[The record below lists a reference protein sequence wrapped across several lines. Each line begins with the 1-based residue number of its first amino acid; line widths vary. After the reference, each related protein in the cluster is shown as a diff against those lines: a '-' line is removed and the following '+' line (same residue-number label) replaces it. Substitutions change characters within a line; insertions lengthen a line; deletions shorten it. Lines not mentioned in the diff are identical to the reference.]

1 MNGMIRSRAPVR
13 IDFAGG
19 WTDVPPFSAQVGG
32 FVVNAAI
39 TRYAYATLVAHPEN
53 AFRLESGDYET
64 FVESRDIRQM
74 EYDGNLDLLKAAVRR
89 MDLQM
94 GGHILTRSDAPPGSG
109 TGSSASMGV
118 ALVGLLAAATTGE
131 VSGRGF
137 QPRPVGADS
146 PSHSTQPPT
155 TPTRQEIAALANK
168 LEIEELK
175 IQGGKQDQYAAALGG
190 ISFMEFKDPAVN
202 VERLEVSRDFL
213 YELEKH
219 LLLIYTGKSRLSGDI
234 ISRVMGAYQRDD
246 EQVKS
251 ALMNIRQASL
261 DMKQAFLAEDLTRVG
276 EVLDFNWENQK
287 RLYPEMTTPKIEAL
301 FAVARPEGVLGGKAC
316 GAGGGGCILLLCERD
331 REHLVRRAVVDL
343 GGMPIDFN
351 FDHDGLQVWRP

>member
-1 MNGMIRSRAPVR
+1 MNGLIRSRAPVR

-19 WTDVPPFSAQVGG
+19 WTDVPPFSAEVGG
-32 FVVNAAI
+32 FVVNAAV
-39 TRYAYATLVAHPEN
+39 TRYAYATLIPHPDGDY
-53 AFRLESGDYET
+53 RLESGDYDT
-64 FVESRDIRQM
+64 YVEARDIRQM

-89 MDLQM
+89 MDLQL
-94 GGHILTRSDAPPGSG
+94 GGHIITRSDAPPGSG

-118 ALVGLLAAATTGE
+118 ALVGLLAEAT
-131 VSGRGF
+131 
-137 QPRPVGADS
+137 VGAD
-146 PSHSTQPPT
+146 PRSTPGRTAGAPLQ
-155 TPTRQEIAALANK
+155 RAEIAALANK
-168 LEIEELK
+168 LEIEELQ

-190 ISFMEFKDPAVN
+190 ISFMEFMDPAVS
-202 VERLEVSRDFL
+202 VERLSVSRDFL

-246 EQVKS
+246 EQVRS
-251 ALMNIRQASL
+251 ALMNIRQSAL
-261 DMKQAFLAEDLTRVG
+261 DMKEAFLAEDLGRVG

-331 REHLVRRAVVDL
+331 REHLVRRAVTDL

>member
-1 MNGMIRSRAPVR
+1 MEKMIRARAPVR

-19 WTDVPPFSAQVGG
+19 WTDVPPFSAEAGG

-39 TRYAYATLVAHPEN
+39 TRYAYATLIPHATPDY
-53 AFRLESGDYET
+53 RLESGDYDT
-64 FVESRDIRQM
+64 YVEARDIRQM

-89 MDLQM
+89 LNLDV

-118 ALVGLLAAATTGE
+118 ALVGLLEATKNG
-131 VSGRGF
+131 
-137 QPRPVGADS
+137 
-146 PSHSTQPPT
+146 
-155 TPTRQEIAALANK
+155 TRSRHDIAALANL
-168 LEIEELK
+168 LEIEELC

-190 ISFMEFKDPAVN
+190 ISFMEFKDPTVRT
-202 VERLEVSRDFL
+202 EHLEVSRDFL
-213 YELEKH
+213 CELEKH

-234 ISRVMGAYQRDD
+234 ISRVMNAYKRDD
-246 EQVKS
+246 QQVKS
-251 ALMNIRQASL
+251 ALLNIRQAAL
-261 DMKQAFLAEDLTRVG
+261 DMRDAFLAEDLKRVG

-301 FAVARPEGVLGGKAC
+301 FTVARPEGVLGGKAC

-331 REHLVRRAVVDL
+331 CEHHVRRAVTDL
-343 GGMPIDFN
+343 GGLPIDFN
-351 FDHDGLQVWRP
+351 LDHDGLQVWRPKVD

>member
-1 MNGMIRSRAPVR
+1 MSEMIRSRAPVR

-19 WTDVPPFSAQVGG
+19 WTDVPPFSAEVGG
-32 FVVNAAI
+32 TVVNATI
-39 TRYAYATLVAHPEN
+39 TRYAYATLVPTPDN

-64 FVESRDIRQM
+64 YVETRDIRHI

-89 MDLQM
+89 MDLYV
-94 GGHILTRSDAPPGSG
+94 GGHIITRSDAPPGSG

-118 ALVGLLAAATTGE
+118 ALVGLLAEATTVGTPE
-131 VSGRGF
+131 TLVGRESCA
-137 QPRPVGADS
+137 PDRSVGRTGQTMA
-146 PSHSTQPPT
+146 
-155 TPTRQEIAALANK
+155 RAEIAALANK
-168 LEIEELK
+168 LEIEELE

-190 ISFMEFKDPAVN
+190 ISFMGFKDPEVTTG
-202 VERLEVSRDFL
+202 RLQVSRDFL

-219 LLLIYTGKSRLSGDI
+219 LLLVYTGKSRLSGDI
-234 ISRVMGAYQRDD
+234 ISRVMGAYKQNDP
-246 EQVKS
+246 QVKT

-261 DMKQAFLAEDLTRVG
+261 DMKDAFVAEDLGRVG

-287 RLYPEMTTPKIEAL
+287 QLYPEMTTPKIEAL
-301 FAVARPEGVLGGKAC
+301 LTVARPEGVLGAKAC

-331 REHLVRRAVVDL
+331 REHLVRRAVTDL
-343 GGMPIDFN
+343 GGIPIDFN

>member
-1 MNGMIRSRAPVR
+1 MEGLIRSRAPVR

-19 WTDVPPFSAQVGG
+19 WTDVPPFSAEVGG

-39 TRYAYATLVAHPEN
+39 TRYAYATLIPHPDH
-53 AFRLESGDYET
+53 AFRLESGDYDT
-64 FVESRDIRQM
+64 YVEARDIRQM

-89 MDLQM
+89 MDLQV

-118 ALVGLLAAATTGE
+118 ALVGLLAAATNQNET
-131 VSGRGF
+131 
-137 QPRPVGADS
+137 PRA
-146 PSHSTQPPT
+146 
-155 TPTRQEIAALANK
+155 EIAALANK
-168 LEIEELK
+168 LEIEELQ

-190 ISFMEFKDPAVN
+190 ISFMAFKDPEVT

-246 EQVKS
+246 AQVKT

-261 DMKQAFLAEDLTRVG
+261 DMKEAFAAEDLGRVG
-276 EVLDFNWENQK
+276 EVLDCNWENQK

-301 FAVARPEGVLGGKAC
+301 LTVARPEGVLGAKAC
-316 GAGGGGCILLLCERD
+316 GAGGGGCILILCDRD
-331 REHLVRRAVVDL
+331 REAHVRRAVTDL
-343 GGMPIDFN
+343 GGLPIDFN
-351 FDHDGLQVWRP
+351 FDHDGLQVWRPS

>member
-1 MNGMIRSRAPVR
+1 MSEMIRSRAPVR
-13 IDFAGG
+13 VDFAGG
-19 WTDVPPFSAQVGG
+19 WTDVPPFSAEVGG

-39 TRYAYATLVAHPEN
+39 TRYAYATLIPHAQGDY
-53 AFRLESGDYET
+53 RLESGDYDTYIEA
-64 FVESRDIRQM
+64 RDIRQM

-89 MDLQM
+89 MDLQL

-118 ALVGLLAAATTGE
+118 ALVGMLAAATKHDDF
-131 VSGRGF
+131 GRK
-137 QPRPVGADS
+137 
-146 PSHSTQPPT
+146 
-155 TPTRQEIAALANK
+155 EIAALANL
-168 LEIEELK
+168 LETEELK

-190 ISFMEFKDPAVN
+190 ISFMEFKDPEVRI
-202 VERLEVSRDFL
+202 EPLGVSRDFL

-234 ISRVMGAYQRDD
+234 ISRVMGAYKRED

-251 ALMNIRQASL
+251 ALLNIRQAAC
-261 DMKQAFLAEDLTRVG
+261 DMKEAFLAEDLKRVG

-287 RLYPEMTTPKIEAL
+287 RLYPEMTTPKIDAL
-301 FAVARPEGVLGGKAC
+301 FAVARPEGLLGGKAC

-331 REHLVRRAVVDL
+331 REHHVRRAVTDL

-351 FDHDGLQVWRP
+351 FDHDGLQVWHPKVD